1 MEPKTKKQR
10 SLYIPYAGPV
20 LLEFP
25 LLNKGSAF
33 SMEERRNFN
42 LLGLLPEVVE
52 TIEEQAER
60 AWIQYQ
66 GFKTEIDKHIYLRN
80 IQDTNETLFY
90 RLVNNHLDEMM
101 PVIYTPTVGAA
112 CERFSEIYRRSRGV
126 FISYQNRHNMDDIL
140 QNVPNH
146 NIKVIVVTDGE
157 RILGLGDQGI
167 GGMGIPIGKLSLY
180 TACGGISPAYTLP
193 VVLDVGTNNQQ
204 LLNDP
209 LYMGWRNPRITDDEY
224 YEFVDEFI
232 QAVKQRWPDVL
243 LQFED
248 FAQKNAMPLLN
259 RYRNEICSFN
269 DDIQGTA
276 AVTVGTLI
284 AASRAA
290 GGQLSEKKIVFLGAG
305 SAGCGIAEM
314 IIAQTQ
320 REGLSE
326 EAARQK
332 VFMVDRFG
340 LLTDKMPNLLPFQTK
355 LVQKRENLSDWDTD
369 SDVLSLLDVVRNVKP
384 DILIGVSGQ
393 TGLFTEEIIREM
405 HKHCPRPIV
414 MPLSN
419 PTSRVEATPQDIIA
433 WTEGNALVATGSPFN
448 PVVWKDKIY
457 PIAQCNN
464 AFIFPGIGLGVIASG
479 ASRITDEMLMSASE
493 TLAQYSPLVLN
504 GEGLVLPELKDI
516 QKVSRAIAFAVGK
529 MAQQQ
534 GVAVKTSAEALQQ
547 AIDDNFCCGVCH
559 TDLHVKN
566 GDFGDKTGVILGH
579 EGIGVV
585 AEVGPGVTSLKPG
598 DRASVAWFYE
608 GCGHCEYCNSGNE
621 TLCRSVKNAGYS
633 VDGGMAEECIV
644 VADYA
649 VKVPDGLDSAA
660 ASSITCAGV
669 TTYKA
674 VKLSKIRPGQW
685 IAIYGL
691 GGLGNLALQ
700 YAKNVF
706 NAKVIAIDVN
716 DEQLKLATKMG
727 ADLAIN
733 SRTEDAAKIVQEKA
747 GGAHAAVVTA
757 VAKAAFNSA
766 VDAVRAG
773 GRVVAVG
780 LPPESMSLDIPR
792 LVLDGIEVVGSLVGT
807 RQDLTEAFQFAA
819 EGKVVPKVALRPLED
834 INTIFTEMEEGKIR
848 GRMVIDFRR

>member
-1 MEPKTKKQR
+1 MAGNVQEKQLR
-10 SLYIPYAGPV
+10 WYNIALMSFITVWGFGNVVNNYANQGLVVVFSWVFIFALYFTPYALIVGQLGSTFKDGKGGVSTWIKHTMGPGLAYLAAWTYWVVHIPYLAQKPQAILIALGWAMKGDGSLIKEYSVVALQGLTLVLFIFFMWVASRGMKSLKIVGSVAGIAMFV
-20 LLEFP
+20 MSLLYVAMAVTAPAITEVHIATTNITWETFIPHIDFTYITTISMLVFAVGGAEKISPYVNQTRNPGKEFP
-25 LLNKGSAF
+25 KG
-33 SMEERRNFN
+33 M
-42 LLGLLPEVVE
+42 LCL
-52 TIEEQAER
+52 
-60 AWIQYQ
+60 
-66 GFKTEIDKHIYLRN
+66 
-80 IQDTNETLFY
+80 
-90 RLVNNHLDEMM
+90 
-101 PVIYTPTVGAA
+101 
-112 CERFSEIYRRSRGV
+112 
-126 FISYQNRHNMDDIL
+126 
-140 QNVPNH
+140 
-146 NIKVIVVTDGE
+146 
-157 RILGLGDQGI
+157 
-167 GGMGIPIGKLSLY
+167 
-180 TACGGISPAYTLP
+180 
-193 VVLDVGTNNQQ
+193 
-204 LLNDP
+204 
-209 LYMGWRNPRITDDEY
+209 
-224 YEFVDEFI
+224 
-232 QAVKQRWPDVL
+232 AVMVL

-504 GEGLVLPELKDI
+504 GEGMVLPELKDI

-547 AIDDNFCCGVCH
+547 AIDDNFWQ
-559 TDLHVKN
+559 
-566 GDFGDKTGVILGH
+566 
-579 EGIGVV
+579 
-585 AEVGPGVTSLKPG
+585 AEYRDYRRTS
-598 DRASVAWFYE
+598 
-608 GCGHCEYCNSGNE
+608 
-621 TLCRSVKNAGYS
+621 
-633 VDGGMAEECIV
+633 I
-644 VADYA
+644 
-649 VKVPDGLDSAA
+649 
-660 ASSITCAGV
+660 
-669 TTYKA
+669 
-674 VKLSKIRPGQW
+674 
-685 IAIYGL
+685 
-691 GGLGNLALQ
+691 
-700 YAKNVF
+700 
-706 NAKVIAIDVN
+706 
-716 DEQLKLATKMG
+716 
-727 ADLAIN
+727 
-733 SRTEDAAKIVQEKA
+733 
-747 GGAHAAVVTA
+747 
-757 VAKAAFNSA
+757 
-766 VDAVRAG
+766 
-773 GRVVAVG
+773 
-780 LPPESMSLDIPR
+780 
-792 LVLDGIEVVGSLVGT
+792 
-807 RQDLTEAFQFAA
+807 
-819 EGKVVPKVALRPLED
+819 
-834 INTIFTEMEEGKIR
+834 
-848 GRMVIDFRR
+848 

>member
-1 MEPKTKKQR
+1 METTTKKAR

-33 SMEERRNFN
+33 SVEERRNFN
-42 LLGLLPEVVE
+42 LSGLLPEVVE
-52 TIEEQAER
+52 SIEEQAER
-60 AWIQYQ
+60 AWLQYQ

-90 RLVNNHLDEMM
+90 RLVQNHLEEMM

-112 CERFSEIYRRSRGV
+112 CERFSEIYRRARGV
-126 FISYQNRHNMDDIL
+126 FISYPNRHNMDDIL

-209 LYMGWRNPRITDDEY
+209 LYMGWRHPRITDDEY
-224 YEFVDEFI
+224 YAFVDEFI
-232 QAVKQRWPDVL
+232 QAVKQRWPDIL

-248 FAQKNAMPLLN
+248 FAQKNAMPLLT
-259 RYRNEICSFN
+259 RYRDEICSFN

-290 GGQLSEKKIVFLGAG
+290 GSQLSEQKIVFLGAG
-305 SAGCGIAEM
+305 SAGCGIAEQ

-326 EAARQK
+326 DAARQN

-340 LLTDKMPNLLPFQTK
+340 LLTDRMPNLLPFQAK
-355 LVQKRENLSDWDTD
+355 LVQKCDNLQHWDTEN
-369 SDVLSLLDVVRNVKP
+369 DVLSLLDVVRNVKP

-433 WTEGNALVATGSPFN
+433 WTEGNALVATGSPFS
-448 PVVWKDKIY
+448 PVIWKDKIY

-464 AFIFPGIGLGVIASG
+464 AYIFPGIGLGVIASG
-479 ASRITDEMLMSASE
+479 ASRITDEMLMSAS
-493 TLAQYSPLVLN
+493 
-504 GEGLVLPELKDI
+504 
-516 QKVSRAIAFAVGK
+516 
-529 MAQQQ
+529 
-534 GVAVKTSAEALQQ
+534 
-547 AIDDNFCCGVCH
+547 
-559 TDLHVKN
+559 
-566 GDFGDKTGVILGH
+566 
-579 EGIGVV
+579 
-585 AEVGPGVTSLKPG
+585 
-598 DRASVAWFYE
+598 
-608 GCGHCEYCNSGNE
+608 
-621 TLCRSVKNAGYS
+621 
-633 VDGGMAEECIV
+633 
-644 VADYA
+644 
-649 VKVPDGLDSAA
+649 
-660 ASSITCAGV
+660 
-669 TTYKA
+669 
-674 VKLSKIRPGQW
+674 
-685 IAIYGL
+685 
-691 GGLGNLALQ
+691 
-700 YAKNVF
+700 
-706 NAKVIAIDVN
+706 
-716 DEQLKLATKMG
+716 
-727 ADLAIN
+727 
-733 SRTEDAAKIVQEKA
+733 
-747 GGAHAAVVTA
+747 
-757 VAKAAFNSA
+757 
-766 VDAVRAG
+766 
-773 GRVVAVG
+773 
-780 LPPESMSLDIPR
+780 
-792 LVLDGIEVVGSLVGT
+792 
-807 RQDLTEAFQFAA
+807 
-819 EGKVVPKVALRPLED
+819 
-834 INTIFTEMEEGKIR
+834 
-848 GRMVIDFRR
+848 